1 MVINLGSTMKNKN
14 LSKILY
20 IENGIGYGGAIICL
34 RHLVRNLDRKRFDP
48 VVVTSRTGPQYE
60 EIASEARW
68 RHFSDRIMDLKRVQK
83 CLEQSEYLNAHPI
96 VRLIVNQGIARFDDL
111 VNFLPFFL
119 WLFIIA
125 IQDRPS
131 LIHVN
136 NEPLCNRAGIL
147 VGKLLCIPVVCHVR
161 GNLDGSR
168 MMKWLYGLPDHF
180 IPVSNWVSAGIGKL
194 GVPLDKRTV
203 IYDGID
209 LDKLDLKAD
218 PSGFRTQFGVPK
230 EAFAVGLVG
239 LLIPWKGQDIFIDS
253 AKQLVNEIPGLVMLA
268 IGGTPEGLETYATE
282 LKQRVVKEGL
292 ESNVIFTGHVDDM
305 CVTYNALDVVVSA
318 STMPEPLGTMVI
330 ETMAMGRPLIVPSH
344 GGGLEM
350 NIHEQTALVFEAGNY
365 KSLSDNILRLYKDSE
380 LREKLGQNAR
390 LKALAAFD
398 VETHARHVEQVY
410 ENVLKIA

>member
-1 MVINLGSTMKNKN
+1 MKNNN
-14 LSKILY
+14 LNRILY

-60 EIASEARW
+60 EISSEARW
-68 RHFSDRIMDLKRVQK
+68 RHFSDRIVDLKRVQK
-83 CLEQSEYLNAHPI
+83 RLEQSEYLNAHPV
-96 VRLIVNQGIARFDDL
+96 VRLMVNQLLARFDDL

-119 WLFIIA
+119 WLLIIA
-125 IQDRPS
+125 IKEKPS

-136 NEPLCNRAGIL
+136 NEPLCNRAGIF

-180 IPVSNWVSAGIGKL
+180 IPVSNWVSTGIGKL
-194 GVPLDKRTV
+194 GVPSEKRTV
-203 IYDGID
+203 IYDGIA

-218 PSGFRTQFGVPK
+218 PSVFRTKFGVPK
-230 EAFAVGLVG
+230 DAFAVGLVG
-239 LLIPWKGQDIFIDS
+239 LLIPWKGQDIFINS
-253 AKQLVNEIPGLVMLA
+253 AKQLVKEIPGLVMLV
-268 IGGTPEGLETYATE
+268 IGGTPEGLETYAKE
-282 LKQRVVKEGL
+282 LKQIVAKERL

-305 CVTYNALDVVVSA
+305 CTTYNALDVVVSA

-350 NIHEQTALVFEAGNY
+350 NIHEETALVFEAGNY
-365 KSLSDNILRLYKDSE
+365 KSLSDMILRFYKDAE
-380 LREKLGQNAR
+380 PRERLGQNAR
-390 LKALAAFD
+390 VRALDVFD
-398 VETHARHVEQVY
+398 VETHARRVEKVY
-410 ENVLKIA
+410 EKVLNIH